1 MVCIHGWVSYSLL
14 FLFFPFCL
22 YVEHEHMYDTCITE
36 YNTGQLC
43 GARVSRLGKQFIHL
57 WAVSSARLIINSL
70 LSPSFLTFQS
80 SKHEHKGK
88 YKINYYAS
96 FRVMRLTWMLQEDGL
111 LPTETVSQAQPLAG
125 SSAILHKDCIDFKC
139 QVQASH
145 STYTET
151 TPHKYTLGKCF
162 PSTFS
167 SCVCMHSFTSSE

>member
-70 LSPSFLTFQS
+70 LSPSFFNFPILKTWAQGKIQNKLLCQFS
-80 SKHEHKGK
+80 GNETHLNVAGRWPSPYRNSKPSTT
-88 YKINYYAS
+88 IS
-96 FRVMRLTWMLQEDGL
+96 R
-111 LPTETVSQAQPLAG
+111 
-125 SSAILHKDCIDFKC
+125 FKC
-139 QVQASH
+139 NPTQRLHWFQV
-145 STYTET
+145 
-151 TPHKYTLGKCF
+151 
-162 PSTFS
+162 PSSGFS
-167 SCVCMHSFTSSE
+167 QYLHWNNYS